1 MVKLATVG
9 VRDSTSD
16 GSGTHGSGDPTAS
29 YEVAC

>member
-1 MVKLATVG
+1 VAKLATVG

-16 GSGTHGSGDPTAS
+16 GSGTHRSGEPTAS